1 MIASLAMY
9 DRAETAAAN
18 DALWDRIRQNL
29 GFGPEALDRTTA
41 FWDIWQ
47 SPELLLSQ
55 TCGMPYRTKLHGHVK
70 LVGTPDYGLPDVA
83 PGYYY
88 SVLLVR
94 VGDATDVA
102 DYQDRTLA
110 YNGPTSQ
117 SGWAAPQNHAR
128 ELGFCFTQHLR
139 SGGHLASAVAVANG
153 NADIAALDAVTWL
166 MICQYEDIAKR
177 LTVIGRTA
185 CTPGLPLITSNSQDA
200 GVILAAIRSAIGEIG
215 PEHRKTLHLKAI
227 VSIPAASYLDVPT
240 PAAP

>member
-1 MIASLAMY
+1 MIASLGMY
-9 DRAETAAAN
+9 DRAETADAN
-18 DALWDRIRQNL
+18 DALWARIRQNL
-29 GFGPEALDRTTA
+29 GYGPEALDRTTA

-47 SPELLLSQ
+47 SPDLLLSQ
-55 TCGMPYRTKLHGHVK
+55 TCGMPYRTKLHGHVQ
-70 LVGTPDYGLPDVA
+70 LVGTPVYDLPDVT

-117 SGWAAPQNHAR
+117 SGWAAPQIHAAA
-128 ELGFCFTQHLR
+128 LGFCFEQLFC

-153 NADIAALDAVTWL
+153 DADFAALDAVTWR

-177 LTVIGRTA
+177 LRVIDKTE

-200 GVILAAIRSAIGEIG
+200 GMILAAIRSAIGEIG
-215 PEHRKTLHLKAI
+215 PKHRKTLHLKAI